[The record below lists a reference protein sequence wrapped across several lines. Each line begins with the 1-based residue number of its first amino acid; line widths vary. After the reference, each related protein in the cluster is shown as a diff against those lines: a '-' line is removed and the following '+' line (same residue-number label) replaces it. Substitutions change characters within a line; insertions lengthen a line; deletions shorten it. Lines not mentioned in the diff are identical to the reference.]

1 MKSSTNHY
9 PSLLAALLFIVAAM
23 VFFSVALIMFA
34 SSLADVFS
42 GESIQARQTILAAT
56 SFFEAVILV
65 VAAYVAIQ
73 RYREQAFVTRDA
85 SFTIGFRAV
94 AISLLITGIIILM
107 GQQWGDNTSF
117 NWLLLPLLT
126 VPAVLLPIF
135 VILGLGVRHI
145 PLGTRWQSWGIFG
158 VAMTLSPFLLAIL
171 EVVVLLIVVSLIVAV
186 LMSQPDF
193 ANEMQRLLRQ
203 LAVMRPQPEEMQNV
217 LMPYLVHPAIIG
229 IAFSYFSLLVPM
241 IEELLK
247 PLGVWISASRISS
260 PAQGF
265 ALGALSGA
273 AYALIETFGVS
284 AQTADWANLLL
295 SRIGTDVLHITT
307 SALMG
312 AAIIYAV
319 RERRYFRLVGTY
331 ILAVSLHGLWNGLA
345 ILYSFSVI
353 TDFLGKQNSFTRF
366 QSPVIIGM
374 MVLAIFIFGILLLS
388 NRRMRATLPSPD
400 PAEPLPPS

>member
-1 MKSSTNHY
+1 
-9 PSLLAALLFIVAAM
+9 
-23 VFFSVALIMFA
+23 MFA

-42 GESIQARQTILAAT
+42 GENIQARQTILVAT
-56 SFFEAVILV
+56 TFFEAVILV
-65 VAAYVAIQ
+65 LATYVAIQ
-73 RYREQAFVTRDA
+73 RYRQQAFVSKDA

-94 AISLLITGIIILM
+94 AISLLITGIVILL
-107 GQQWGDNTSF
+107 GHQWGEKTSI
-117 NWLLLPLLT
+117 NWLVLPLLT

-158 VAMTLSPFLLAIL
+158 VAMTLSPFVLAIL
-171 EVVVLLIVVSLIVAV
+171 EVIVLFIVIFLMVAI

-193 ANEMQRLLRQ
+193 ANEMQHLLRQ
-203 LAVMRPQPEEMQNV
+203 LAIRRPQPEEMQN
-217 LMPYLVHPAIIG
+217 LLLPYLAHPAIIG
-229 IAFSYFSLLVPM
+229 IALSYFSLLVPM

-247 PLGVWISASRISS
+247 PLGVWISANRISS

-273 AYALIETFGVS
+273 AYALIETLGVS
-284 AQTADWANLLL
+284 AQTADWASLLL

-319 RERRYFRLVGTY
+319 REKRYLRLIGTY

-345 ILYSFSVI
+345 ILYSYSAV
-353 TDFLGKQNSFTRF
+353 TDFLGKQNTFTKF
-366 QSPVIIGM
+366 QTPIIIGM
-374 MVLAIFIFGILLLS
+374 VALAIFIFGILLLS
-388 NRRMRATLPSPD
+388 NRRMRATLLTAIPQ
-400 PAEPLPPS
+400 EHIL

>member
-9 PSLLAALLFIVAAM
+9 PSLLAALLFVVAAM
-23 VFFSVALIMFA
+23 LFLSVALIMFA
-34 SSLADVFS
+34 SALADVFS
-42 GESIQARQTILAAT
+42 GENVQARQTILVAT

-65 VAAYVAIQ
+65 LATYVAVQ
-73 RYREQAFVTRDA
+73 RYRQQAFVSRDA

-94 AISLLITGIIILM
+94 AISLLITGILVFL
-107 GQQWGDNTSF
+107 GHQWGETTSI
-117 NWLLLPLLT
+117 NWLVLPLLT

-171 EVVVLLIVVSLIVAV
+171 EVIVLLIVVFLMVAI
-186 LMSQPDF
+186 LMSQPNF
-193 ANEMQRLLRQ
+193 ANEMQHLLRQ
-203 LAVMRPQPEEMQNV
+203 LAVVRPQPEEMQN
-217 LMPYLVHPAIIG
+217 LLLPYLAHPAIIG
-229 IAFSYFSLLVPM
+229 IALSYFSLLVPM

-247 PLGVWISASRISS
+247 PLGVWISANRISS

-273 AYALIETFGVS
+273 AYALIETLGVS
-284 AQTADWANLLL
+284 AQTVDWANLLL

-312 AAIIYAV
+312 AAIIYAF
-319 RERRYFRLVGTY
+319 REKRFLRLAGTY

-345 ILYSFSVI
+345 ILYSYSVV
-353 TDFLGKQNSFTRF
+353 TDSLGKQNALTKF
-366 QSPVIIGM
+366 QTPVIIA
-374 MVLAIFIFGILLLS
+374 MVALAIFIFGILLLS
-388 NRRMRATLPSPD
+388 NRRMRATLPSPV
-400 PAEPLPPS
+400 PQEPVP